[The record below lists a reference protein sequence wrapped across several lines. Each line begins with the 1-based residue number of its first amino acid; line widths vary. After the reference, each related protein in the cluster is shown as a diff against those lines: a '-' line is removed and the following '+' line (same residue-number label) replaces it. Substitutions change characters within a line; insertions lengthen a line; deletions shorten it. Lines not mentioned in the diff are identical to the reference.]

1 MAPAA
6 PEDDHFCID
15 KETNQKVKVTF
26 NEDAR
31 MKLKIIQQ
39 ESLLF
44 ILKNTTSPNLFK
56 ECGDVRVKR
65 VSSKICM
72 KFEKSINYNFFLQ
85 RSLPSEF
92 NTLAKL
98 SKAEKK
104 DRSKFK
110 KFTYQNGGGHWSLF
124 VKGKKD
130 DLENLGGKF
139 MFEVRPKNM
148 RRRGPPAYLLAFQEL
163 VDLFR
168 FWVNPVSDMFDVVE
182 FKVF

>member
-6 PEDDHFCID
+6 PEDDHFCIE
-15 KETNQKVKVTF
+15 KETKKKVKITF
-26 NEDAR
+26 TQDTR
-31 MKLKIIQQ
+31 MKPKIIQQ
-39 ESLLF
+39 ESLLC

-56 ECGDVRVKR
+56 ECGDVRVKEISGR
-65 VSSKICM
+65 ICLRWDT
-72 KFEKSINYNFFLQ
+72 ILNYDFFLQ

-92 NTLAKL
+92 NL

-104 DRSKFK
+104 EKTKFK
-110 KFTYQNGGGHWSLF
+110 KFTYKNGGGHYSLY
-124 VKGKKD
+124 VKGKKE

-168 FWVNPVSDMFDVVE
+168 FWVDPVSDMFDVVK